1 VDLKIKGKVAVVVAA
16 SRGLGRA
23 VAEALAAEGVNL
35 AICSRNKE
43 GILEAAADIRTAYNV
58 DVLPSVCDVTNPSEI
73 NRFKNDVIGR
83 FQTCHILFTNAD
95 GPPSGKLAD
104 FSAEHFQKAIDLN
117 LMSTINLVYAF
128 WPCMKRQKWGRVLA
142 STSSNVR
149 HLLPMF
155 PLSNV
160 SRIGVVA
167 FIKTLATEFGR
178 WNITANVLAPGFF
191 MTEPTKEYL
200 EDQAQQE
207 GISYQAAVE
216 NLQKAIPTRTIGD
229 PKDYGA
235 LAAFLASEHASHNR
249 RNILID
255 GGQYAGR
262 CSSGEQRWKII

>member
-1 VDLKIKGKVAVVVAA
+1 VVAAA

-35 AICSRNKE
+35 AICSRNEKRICE
-43 GILEAAADIRTAYNV
+43 TAADIKAEYRV
-58 DVLPSVCDVTNPSEI
+58 DVLPSVCDVTSPSDI
-73 NRFKNDVIGR
+73 NRFKEEVIGR

-95 GPPSGKLAD
+95 GPPSGKLED
-104 FSAEHFQKAIDLN
+104 FAAEDFRKAVDLN

-128 WPCMKRQKWGRVLA
+128 LPFMKRQKWGRILA

-167 FIKTLATEFGR
+167 FVKTLAGELGPR
-178 WNITANVLAPGFF
+178 NITANVLAPGFF
-191 MTEPTKEYL
+191 MTEPTREYL
-200 EDQAQQE
+200 EDKAREE
-207 GISYQAAVE
+207 GIPYQEALE
-216 NLQKAIPTRTIGD
+216 KLERTIPTRTIGD

-235 LAAFLASEHASHNR
+235 LAAFLASEHASH
-249 RNILID
+249 ITGETFLID
-255 GGQYAGR
+255 GGQYAG
-262 CSSGEQRWKII
+262 SM

>member
-1 VDLKIKGKVAVVVAA
+1 MDLKIKGKLAVVAAA

-23 VAEALAAEGVNL
+23 VAEALAAEGANL

-43 GILEAAADIRTAYNV
+43 RILQAADEIRTAYKV
-58 DVLPSVCDVTNPSEI
+58 GVLPFVCDVTNPSDI
-73 NRFKNDVIGR
+73 NRFKEEVIGR
-83 FQTCHILFTNAD
+83 FQTCHVLFTNAD
-95 GPPSGKLAD
+95 GPPSGRLED
-104 FSAEHFQKAIDLN
+104 FTGEDFRKAVDLN

-128 WPCMKRQKWGRVLA
+128 LPFMKRQKWGRVLA

-160 SRIGVVA
+160 SRMGVVA
-167 FIKTLATEFGR
+167 FVKTLAAEVGQ

-200 EDQAQQE
+200 EDQAREE
-207 GISYQAAVE
+207 GIPYQEALEKLART
-216 NLQKAIPTRTIGD
+216 IPTRMIGD

-235 LAAFLASEHASHNR
+235 LAAFLASEHASY
-249 RNILID
+249 ITGEIFLID
-255 GGQYAGR
+255 GGQYAG
-262 CSSGEQRWKII
+262 SM

>member
-1 VDLKIKGKVAVVVAA
+1 MDLKIKGKIAVVAAA

-35 AICSRNKE
+35 AICSRNQENIRKT
-43 GILEAAADIRTAYNV
+43 ASDIKAAYNV

-95 GPPSGKLAD
+95 GPPPGKLED
-104 FSAEHFQKAIDLN
+104 FTGEDFRKAVDLN

-128 WPCMKRQKWGRVLA
+128 LPFMKRQKWGRILA

-167 FIKTLATEFGR
+167 FVKTLATEFGR

-191 MTEPTKEYL
+191 MTGPTKEYL
-200 EDQAQQE
+200 KDRARQE

-216 NLQKAIPTRTIGD
+216 NLQRTIPTRTIGD

-235 LAAFLASEHASHNR
+235 LTAFLASEYASS
-249 RNILID
+249 ITGETFLID
-255 GGQYAGR
+255 GGQYAG
-262 CSSGEQRWKII
+262 SM

>member
-1 VDLKIKGKVAVVVAA
+1 MDLKIKGKVAVVAAA

-35 AICSRNKE
+35 AICSRNE
-43 GILEAAADIRTAYNV
+43 QRIRETAAEITAAYNV

-73 NRFKNDVIGR
+73 NRLKEDVIAR
-83 FQTCHILFTNAD
+83 FQTCHILLTNAD
-95 GPPSGKLAD
+95 GPPSGKLED
-104 FSAEHFQKAIDLN
+104 FTAEDFKKAIDLN

-128 WPCMKRQKWGRVLA
+128 LPSMKRQKWGRVLA

-167 FIKTLATEFGR
+167 FVKTLAAEFGR

-200 EDQAQQE
+200 EDLARGEGVTYQE
-207 GISYQAAVE
+207 ALKKLA
-216 NLQKAIPTRTIGD
+216 KTIPTRMIGD

-235 LAAFLASEHASHNR
+235 LAAFLASEYASY
-249 RNILID
+249 ITGETFLID
-255 GGQYAGR
+255 GGQYAGAM
-262 CSSGEQRWKII
+262 